1 MKATIEATTKQIY
14 QFIEE
19 NRISKDQLLSLW
31 NYHHTDNEHENH
43 KTQINDIQKIYSVS
57 DREKLSFYSL
67 NSLVALLQDTF
78 GFELAEEKIPRLG
91 RRPLAAFAQMVG
103 LILAICTLYIVIG
116 GIGTGQSSLTLIYGA
131 PIWFTYTLLVVTLLF
146 LGALEGTQIAI
157 VALTEKKVSLFRRK
171 YPRGC
176 KAIKLVNT
184 KELIEK
190 YLAGRQFG
198 VIFVVFVI
206 AQVTSFPQIEALPF
220 TNFPIKALPT
230 VINFLGF
237 QLGLFGALLVLWV
250 AQLLPQFIANK
261 NPLLFLN
268 LIGMNLVIRWCL
280 WLEAI
285 GPTRPASWLSA
296 PQRHKLIVPT
306 SSFVKHHD
314 LADDVYGYEIVNQSH
329 NWEIFEDNKWSLDY
343 TNSFRIRSNN
353 FNALRD
359 TTLLV
364 HGEVGSA
371 KFSNRLFREGMQ
383 IQDKLNTQGVEARP
397 IGNGWSQFYQEVNS
411 EEQFQTGDVIQNHYT
426 LFGDKQ
432 ADRAQISIERPTK
445 LITFNITLRG
455 KILNDSSVVIKKY
468 RKDDVTGQALL
479 LETKELHFT
488 ITKSD
493 STRKT
498 SFVDV
503 HPKMNTVYELKWIS
517 VDSNPLEKDNKI
529 ETEVLIGRKIQ
540 TL

>member
-1 MKATIEATTKQIY
+1 MKSTIEATTIQIY
-14 QFIEE
+14 QFLEA
-19 NRISKDQLLSLW
+19 NRISQDQLVSLW
-31 NYHHTDNEHENH
+31 DNHYVESAQDNH
-43 KTQINDIQKIYSVS
+43 KIHRNEIQKIYSTS
-57 DREKLSFYSL
+57 GRKKLSSYYL
-67 NSLVALLQDTF
+67 NTLVTLLQDTF
-78 GFELAEEKIPRLG
+78 GFELEEEKIPRLG
-91 RRPLAAFAQMVG
+91 RRPLAAFAQLVG
-103 LILAICTLYIVIG
+103 LILSISTLYIVIG
-116 GIGTGQSSLTLIYGA
+116 GIATGQSSLTLIYGA
-131 PIWFTYTLLVVTLLF
+131 PIWLTYTVLVATLLF

-157 VALTEKKVSLFRRK
+157 VALTEKKVSLFKKR

-220 TNFPIKALPT
+220 TNFSIKALPT

-268 LIGMNLVIRWCL
+268 LIGMNWVIRWCL

-296 PQRHKLIVPT
+296 PQRNKLTVPT

-329 NWEIFEDNKWSLDY
+329 NWEIFEDQKWALDY
-343 TNSFRIRSNN
+343 TNAFRIRSNG
-353 FNALRD
+353 FNILRD
-359 TTLLV
+359 TSLLV
-364 HGEVGSA
+364 HGEIGSA
-371 KFSNRLFREGMQ
+371 KFSNRLFRDGTQ
-383 IQDKLNTQGVEARP
+383 IQDELNTQGVEARP
-397 IGNGWSQFYQEVNS
+397 TGNGWSQFYQEVNS
-411 EEQFQTGDVIQNHYT
+411 EEEFQKGDVIQNHYT
-426 LFGDKQ
+426 LYGDKQ
-432 ADRAQISIERPTK
+432 ADRAQTSIERPTK
-445 LITFNITLRG
+445 LITFNILLHDQNLKG
-455 KILNDSSVVIKKY
+455 NSVVIRKY
-468 RKDDVTGQALL
+468 RKDDVTGQAVI
-479 LETKELHFT
+479 LESKELSFT
-488 ITKSD
+488 TTKLNSV
-493 STRKT
+493 RKS

-503 HPKMNTVYELKWIS
+503 HPKMNTVYELKWLNKS
-517 VDSNPLEKDNKI
+517 SGLLKEDHQNKI
-529 ETEVLIGRKIQ
+529 QLIINSN
-540 TL
+540 T